1 MSMALVVLGGKARGE
16 PLGVLIGD
24 VGVVPGVI
32 PMDPGVLADGV
43 RLGGINRLVWY

>member
-1 MSMALVVLGGKARGE
+1 MSMALVVLG
-16 PLGVLIGD
+16 GVLIGD